1 MPEPRMISAGDA
13 ILEATD
19 LAMATDPSVFLMGEG
34 VADPKGIFGTTVGL
48 VQKYGRE
55 RVVEC
60 PIAEN
65 GWTGIAVGAALSGR
79 RPIVV
84 HQRVEFALLAMEQ
97 LANNAAKLHYV
108 SNGRHKVPLVVR
120 LIVGRGWGQGP
131 EHSQSL
137 ETLFAYIPGLK
148 VALPS
153 TAADA
158 KGMLLAAVADDNPVI
173 FLEHRWIH
181 YAVGAVP
188 EGAVPV
194 PLDGPRT
201 LVEGSDVTIV
211 ASSYT
216 TLEAMQAVE
225 VLALN
230 GVQAELID
238 LRVVR
243 PLNTRPIID
252 SVRRTGRLVAVD
264 LGWRTLGPAAEIV
277 AQVAEHCHGALRA
290 PPRRLGLGDHPTPSS
305 RSLAQ
310 VYYPRSVEI
319 AVAAAQAVGMP
330 AERLRAV
337 TEELER
343 RRSSVPFDK
352 PHPAFRGP
360 F

>member
-1 MPEPRMISAGDA
+1 MPEPRMISAGEA

-19 LAMATDPSVFLMGEG
+19 LAMARDSSVFLMGEG
-34 VADPKGIFGTTVGL
+34 VADPKGIFGTTLGL
-48 VQKYGRE
+48 AEKYGRA

-60 PIAEN
+60 PVAEN
-65 GWTGIAVGAALSGR
+65 GWTGIAVGAALCGR

-97 LANNAAKLHYV
+97 LANNAAKLHYL
-108 SNGRHKVPLVVR
+108 SGGRHRVPLVVR

-148 VALPS
+148 VVLPS
-153 TAADA
+153 TAADS
-158 KGMLLAAVADDNPVI
+158 KGMLLAAIEDDNPVI
-173 FLEHRWIH
+173 FLEHRWTH
-181 YAVGAVP
+181 YAMGEVA
-188 EGAVPV
+188 EGYAPT
-194 PLDGPRT
+194 PLDGPRR
-201 LVEGSDVTIV
+201 LVAGDAVTIV
-211 ASSYT
+211 ASSYMA
-216 TLEAMQAVE
+216 LEAMQAAE
-225 VLALN
+225 VLAEH
-230 GVQAELID
+230 GVAAEVVD
-238 LRVVR
+238 LRVAR
-243 PLNTRPIID
+243 PLNMAPILD

-277 AQVAEHCHGALRA
+277 AQVAEHCHGSLRA
-290 PPRRLGLGDHPTPSS
+290 APRRLGLGDHPTPSS

-319 AVAAAQAVGMP
+319 AAAAAATLDLP
-330 AERLRAV
+330 AEKLAAI
-337 TEELER
+337 TAQLEE

>member
-1 MPEPRMISAGDA
+1 MPEPRMISAGEA

-19 LAMATDPSVFLMGEG
+19 LALARDPSVFLMGEG

-48 VQKYGRE
+48 AGKYGRD
-55 RVVEC
+55 RVIEC

-65 GWTGIAVGAALSGR
+65 GWTGIAVGAALCGR
-79 RPIVV
+79 RPMVI
-84 HQRVEFALLAMEQ
+84 HQRVEFALLAFEQ

-148 VALPS
+148 VALPA

-158 KGMLLAAVADDNPVI
+158 KGMLLAAVEDDNPVI
-173 FLEHRWIH
+173 FLEHRWMH

-188 EGAVPV
+188 EGYAPV
-194 PLDGPRT
+194 PLDGPRR
-201 LVEGSDVTIV
+201 LVEGADVTIV

-230 GVQAELID
+230 GVRAELID
-238 LRVVR
+238 LRLAR
-243 PLNTRPIID
+243 PLNAAPIID

-277 AQVAEHCHGALRA
+277 AQVAEHCHGSLRA
-290 PPRRLGLGDHPTPSS
+290 APRRLGLGDHPTPSS
-305 RSLAQ
+305 MTLAQ

-319 AVAAAQAVGMP
+319 AVAAAQAVGLP
-330 AERLRAV
+330 AERLHAV

-343 RRSSVPFDK
+343 RRSSVPIDK
-352 PHPAFRGP
+352 PHPDFRGP